1 MKKALSLLLSLL
13 LLAALSAC
21 GQKDPA
27 GSTDDPDQEGGGEA
41 LAAYQTEGRVFR
53 SL

>member
-27 GSTDDPDQEGGGEA
+27 GSTDDPDQERKARLRA
-41 LAAYQTEGRVFR
+41 LTR
-53 SL
+53 SWCRR